1 MPRKD
6 NIKKNRQF
14 ASEAVIC
21 FFEVKAMSLLQEIQ
35 HTVQRT
41 AEAIADVLKIDVEIA
56 DSDLVRVAGTGQY
69 KEQCGSVMQDGF
81 VYQHV
86 LSTGNTVVIEKPG
99 HHALCQPCPRKGRCF
114 ESGEIAA
121 PILLQGKPVGVIG
134 LVSFEPVQAK
144 RLLDNKEWMLQFVV
158 KMAEL
163 IAGNLAELMVKTAQ
177 QKPPLNLDNLE
188 KETII
193 KALEEVAG
201 NTRSKEKAAKLL
213 GISRATLYRKIREY
227 EIM

>member
-1 MPRKD
+1 M
-6 NIKKNRQF
+6 Q
-14 ASEAVIC
+14 
-21 FFEVKAMSLLQEIQ
+21 MSLLQEI
-35 HTVQRT
+35 HYIVQRT
-41 AEAIADVLKIDVEIA
+41 AEAIADVLKIEVEIA

-69 KEQCGSVMQDGF
+69 REQCGSVMQDGF
-81 VYQHV
+81 VYRHV
-86 LSTGNTVVIEKPG
+86 LSTGNTIVIEKPG
-99 HHALCQPCPRKGRCF
+99 HHELCQPCPRRGRCF

-134 LVSFEPVQAK
+134 LVSFDAAQAK
-144 RLLDNKEWMLQFVV
+144 RLLDNKEWMLQFIV

-163 IAGNLAELMVKTAQ
+163 IAGNLSEVMVKVTSQ
-177 QKPPLNLDNLE
+177 EVPLNLENLE

-193 KALEEVAG
+193 KALQEVAG